1 MPDLVFDPKASAAT
15 LAAVMMRLLEK
26 WALLPTDVQQA
37 IEARRHP
44 LAAQLA
50 TLQDY
55 QRVQPVIQ
63 CLQWLETIP
72 SVATIAAAELKKGKD
87 IARRSMERINHEQ
100 LQSLQSVLTAP
111 LPTITP
117 ATAAEVEIEFW
128 VQVNLTADLQP
139 GDSAPLIVSLV
150 RAAPPRQ
157 QQAGTVLV
165 TFADLQKPVP
175 IQVTLVAPAFGEAT
189 GDWTRTIYV
198 FSQGDSTPAIFL
210 LEAGTTS
217 GEQRLAIRFDR
228 AVGSVV
234 YGVKILDAIPKD
246 LDPVLR
252 SAESMTASDT
262 SATVDYFTKVDFPG
276 QIAPTAEQALIVQ
289 LTLQAPE
296 ESAVTEK
303 IGVTFADTRKPEQIE
318 VVATAPGFA
327 ERSGNWRRVMTLYSH
342 SDSQP
347 AVFWLKAGTKLGPQ
361 TITLD
366 FYHHGRLVGSAAF
379 TTEVIV
385 APNPAAKLKTDRDR
399 GPLEELPAK
408 PPPPPDLELRIVL
421 DKPTN
426 ALHFI
431 LHAAD
436 PALGYQHQFMGAT
449 PLHENPRQFLQSTFD
464 ELNRLTRQSRALRP
478 HPEDTPPADFT
489 AKQMAAIGEELE
501 TIGQRLFEEIF
512 PEQLR
517 KAYWQ
522 LKAYREA
529 GKVRSL
535 LIISDEPWIPWELVK
550 PYFFDPDT
558 NQEQSD
564 DYLVAAFLFARW
576 LAGRGPAHAVEV
588 KSARL
593 VLPTSDLSFTALEQD
608 YFLGLE
614 KRGVRVGPP
623 LRTRAEV
630 LQATKQGD
638 MKLLHLAAHGNFN
651 PDNAEE
657 SPLVL
662 QGGEK
667 LLPADIA
674 GARAA
679 GLRRERPLVFLNACL
694 SGQIDFA
701 LTGLGGW
708 AEKMV
713 SDIGVS
719 AFVGSLWEVNDQL
732 AAEFAVHFYDNLV
745 AGKTLGEAFHAA
757 RLHIQQR
764 QPNNP
769 TWLAYTLY
777 ADPYGTVQLG

>member
-15 LAAVMMRLLEK
+15 LAAVMTRLLEK
-26 WALLPTDVQQA
+26 WPLLPADVQQA

-44 LAAQLA
+44 LATQLA
-50 TLQDY
+50 TVQDY
-55 QRVQPVIQ
+55 QRVQSVIQ
-63 CLQWLETIP
+63 FLQWLETMP

-87 IARRSMERINHEQ
+87 VARRSMERINNEQ
-100 LQSLQSVLTAP
+100 LQTLQSALTAA
-111 LPTITP
+111 LPTVIP
-117 ATAAEVEIEFW
+117 RAPAEVEIEFW
-128 VQVNLTADLQP
+128 VQINFTTDLYP
-139 GDSAPLIVSLV
+139 GGKAPLTVALV
-150 RAAPPRQ
+150 RAAPPRH

-165 TFADLQKPVP
+165 TFADLQKPTP
-175 IQVTLVAPAFGEAT
+175 LQVSLAAPGFSEQT
-189 GDWTRTIYV
+189 GDWTRTIHV
-198 FSQGDSTPAIFL
+198 FSEGNSTPAIFL

-217 GEQRLAIRFDR
+217 GNQRLALRFDR

-234 YGVKILDAIPKD
+234 YGVKILDAIAKD
-246 LDPVLR
+246 LSPVR
-252 SAESMTASDT
+252 SAESMPGQGT
-262 SATVDYFTKVDFPG
+262 SATVDYFTKIDFPG
-276 QIAPTAEQALIVQ
+276 QIAPDAEHALIVQ
-289 LTLQAPE
+289 LTLQAE
-296 ESAVTEK
+296 EASAIVEK
-303 IGVTFADTRKPEQIE
+303 LGITFADTRKPEQIE
-318 VVATAPGFA
+318 LVATAPGFE
-327 ERSGNWRRVMTLYSH
+327 ERSGDWRRVLTLYSH

-347 AVFWLKAGTKLGPQ
+347 AVFWLKAGATLGPQ

-366 FYHHGRLVGSAAF
+366 FYHQGRLVGSAAF
-379 TTEVIV
+379 TAEVT
-385 APNPAAKLKTDRDR
+385 ATPKPATKVKTDRNS
-399 GPLEELPAK
+399 GPLEELPAN

-431 LHAAD
+431 LHAAN
-436 PALGYQHQFMGAT
+436 PALGYQHQFMGVT
-449 PLHENPRQFLQSTFD
+449 PLHENPRQFLQTTF
-464 ELNRLTRQSRALRP
+464 EKLNGLARQSRNLRP
-478 HPEDTPPADFT
+478 YPNDNPPADFT
-489 AKQMAAIGEELE
+489 AQQMVAIGEELE

-512 PEQLR
+512 PEAL
-517 KAYWQ
+517 KKEYWQ
-522 LKAYREA
+522 LKILREA

-535 LIISDEPWIPWELVK
+535 LLISDEPWIPWELVK

-564 DYLVAAFLFARW
+564 DYLVSAFLFARW

-593 VLPTSDLSFTALEQD
+593 VLPASNLSFTALEQD

-623 LRTRAEV
+623 LRTRTEV

-732 AAEFAVHFYDNLV
+732 AAEFAVQFYDNLV
-745 AGKTLGEAFHAA
+745 AGKTLGEAFQAA
-757 RLHIQQR
+757 RQYIQQR

-777 ADPYGTVQLG
+777 ADPNGKVQLG